1 MAMPTGTW
9 AYLQVLYMLLCFQN
23 LYKFV
28 QSSGGGGRHL
38 LSMAGGGGVQASGS
52 GQRPSLTALVQSS
65 LGVRQSRGPRRSR
78 GAQGLVLMQ
87 AGVYCFMDPQHQ
99 GSLEAAPYPYGPQM
113 EMLGLD
119 FSRGA
124 SLGPTW
130 EWWGGKEADCDLSPR
145 LWPGPG
151 SPEPALSPTWPAGVR
166 GMGPNAHPGPVT
178 KC

>member
-52 GQRPSLTALVQSS
+52 GQRPSLTA
-65 LGVRQSRGPRRSR
+65 
-78 GAQGLVLMQ
+78 QGLVLMQ

-119 FSRGA
+119 FSQGA

-130 EWWGGKEADCDLSPR
+130 EW
-145 LWPGPG
+145 
-151 SPEPALSPTWPAGVR
+151 
-166 GMGPNAHPGPVT
+166 
-178 KC
+178 

>member
-119 FSRGA
+119 FSQGGLFLVP
-124 SLGPTW
+124 LGS
-130 EWWGGKEADCDLSPR
+130 GGEGRKQTVTCHPACGRVQGHPSQLCR
-145 LWPGPG
+145 LPGQ
-151 SPEPALSPTWPAGVR
+151 LV
-166 GMGPNAHPGPVT
+166 
-178 KC
+178 